1 MLQHN
6 TDAMITESS
15 QQSSQQLLLHG
26 KWVKTQPYTCTNIK
40 ILLKHMNIPNTSF
53 QTLGEHSIEYH
64 GLREGALQSSLEV
77 SDNRG
82 TPQKPNMG

>member
-6 TDAMITESS
+6 TDAMITQSS
-15 QQSSQQLLLHG
+15 QQSSQHPLLHG

-53 QTLGEHSIEYH
+53 QTLGKTFH
-64 GLREGALQSSLEV
+64 RVPWTEGGGSTVLTRS
-77 SDNRG
+77 
-82 TPQKPNMG
+82 